1 MTMDGQ
7 TYTAMQRHN
16 WWFNQTVGTPTADSF
31 TSHTRV
37 CDVLPDVQGPT
48 PRAIVVGEIG
58 DTLVMVA
65 ANGHVGGIY
74 YFTVDRSGVHPQVSY
89 QGFYRR
95 GNAGL
100 TWSDSYDNDNDDVG
114 EPETKNIQYVEN
126 TERGPF
132 EGGGWEGVLWVVV
145 VVGLGV
151 GLGGEWCGGSVWCG
165 VDVW

>member
-1 MTMDGQ
+1 M
-7 TYTAMQRHN
+7 
-16 WWFNQTVGTPTADSF
+16 
-31 TSHTRV
+31 

-48 PRAIVVGEIG
+48 PRAVVVGEIG

-74 YFTVDRSGVHPQVSY
+74 YFTVDRSGVHPQVNY

-126 TERGPF
+126 IERGPF
-132 EGGGWEGVLWVVV
+132 EGGGLGRGVAVVVVV
-145 VVGLGV
+145 VVGLGWW
-151 GLGGEWCGGSVWCG
+151 LGGVWWVCGVVGVCGVVWWGCVVWCG
-165 VDVW
+165 VVGMCGVVWCGGDVW